1 MIISTYVI
9 RKKGDENMAGIYKTD
24 VIELKKA
31 MVEAGLDK
39 LIELSEAST
48 IDRNTLS
55 KVVNGEV
62 QPSSNVMDKL
72 VFSLKLTPERAG
84 NIFLTQ
90 TYVIRKNANAN

>member
-1 MIISTYVI
+1 MVTSTYVI
-9 RKKGDENMAGIYKTD
+9 RKKGDESMASIYKTD

-39 LIELSEAST
+39 LIELSEASN

-55 KVVNGEV
+55 KVVNGEI

-72 VFSLKLTPERAG
+72 VFSLNLSPERAG
-84 NIFLTQ
+84 NIFFNPNL
-90 TYVIRKNANAN
+90 RKT